1 MKELKSIEDIAKPII
16 GKTYSLYGGENSSDN
31 FFEQITLTADEILSL
46 SGRNEIELINL
57 LSELSGSKKRIFKN
71 EKTDSFISGMMSI
84 LREDFSKYLVNVEEH
99 LKSISF
105 LQMWD
110 RRLSTSFEQY
120 LLYVLEIELTNR
132 IYSEEFLQSGK
143 KLAFLPHC
151 LRDFSKNCMAS
162 PDELDHLCKG
172 CSKQCT
178 INLISKLLKQSEV
191 TPYIWL
197 KADLK
202 KLFKTFKNN
211 SENPGVL
218 GIACIPELVFGMRL
232 CRKYNI
238 PVVGIPLDA
247 NRCSRWMGDF
257 YNNSIN
263 TNKLNK
269 ILYKNYP
276 PRYSEQA

>member
-57 LSELSGSKKRIFKN
+57 LSKLSGSKKRIFKN
-71 EKTDSFISGMMSI
+71 EKTDPFISGMMSI
-84 LREDFSKYLVNVEEH
+84 LRKDFSKYLVNVEEH

-178 INLISKLLKQSEV
+178 INSISKLLKQSEV

-257 YNNSIN
+257 YNNSVN

-269 ILYKNYP
+269 ILYKKS
-276 PRYSEQA
+276 PRGSVQA

>member
-1 MKELKSIEDIAKPII
+1 
-16 GKTYSLYGGENSSDN
+16 
-31 FFEQITLTADEILSL
+31 
-46 SGRNEIELINL
+46 
-57 LSELSGSKKRIFKN
+57 
-71 EKTDSFISGMMSI
+71 MMSI